1 MPSIYL
7 GHKAFV
13 DAGHEVLFA
22 VPGPR
27 ARTYQYDGIQVREFR
42 LPVPIV
48 PQRYPWLHRLSL
60 KVRWLAFLV
69 VATIVGLRLGRRFRP
84 DVVYGQFYPAAPVAW
99 LLGRIWKVPNIT
111 RMYGTFLFP
120 FVRSRF
126 GRLRKFD
133 EVLAFKIPCSYLIIT
148 NDGTRG
154 AECAAALGVP
164 AERIRFWRNGVDRAL
179 FERPSDTREFRERL
193 SIPPDHKVILA
204 VSRLVDWKRVD
215 RLLSALPA
223 VLDRCPDTTTLIV
236 GDGDERPSLER
247 LSLQLGVQDRV
258 RFVGLVPHADV
269 PRFMHLADLFVS
281 LYDLSNAGNPLLE
294 ALCCGKCVVSLNNG
308 GTGEIN
314 REAEVGVL
322 LEEDELARLPAV
334 IAELLRDDV
343 QRHRFEQAARAYA
356 GKHIQTWKE
365 RMQMEVTMIKH
376 LVGDSHT
383 RIGAHVNPR

>member
-13 DAGHEVLFA
+13 EAGHEVLFA

-27 ARTYQYDGIQVREFR
+27 ARTYQYDGIEVHEFR

-48 PQRYPWLHRLSL
+48 PQRHLWLHRLSL
-60 KVRWLAFLV
+60 KVRWVAFLM
-69 VATIVGLRLGRRFRP
+69 VATIIGLRLGRRFRP
-84 DVVYGQFYPAAPVAW
+84 HVVYGQFYPAAPVAW
-99 LLGRIWKVPNIT
+99 LLGRIWRIPNIT

-120 FVRSRF
+120 FVHSRL

-164 AERIRFWRNGVDRAL
+164 AEHVRFWRNGVDRTL
-179 FERPSDTREFRERL
+179 FERPSDSRALRDRL
-193 SIPPDHKVILA
+193 SIPRDHKVILA
-204 VSRLVDWKRVD
+204 LSRLVDWKRVD
-215 RLLSALPA
+215 RLLLALPP
-223 VLDRCPDTTTLIV
+223 VLDRCPETTTLIV
-236 GDGDERPSLER
+236 GDGDERPNLER
-247 LSLQLGVQDRV
+247 LSVQLGVQDRV

-269 PRFMHLADLFVS
+269 PQFMHVADLFVS

-314 REAEVGVL
+314 REAEVGIL
-322 LEEDELARLPAV
+322 LEEGELAGLPAV
-334 IAELLRDDV
+334 IVELLQDD
-343 QRHRFEQAARAYA
+343 QKRRRFEEAARAYA
-356 GKHIQTWKE
+356 RKHIQTWKE
-365 RMQMEVTMIKH
+365 RMQMEVTMITH
-376 LVGDSHT
+376 LVNDHT
-383 RIGAHVNPR
+383 RTSVPR